1 MSRTKKIVKKRQP
14 ETMAEFQTLLDA
26 NKDKMSEGDYLALC
40 NGMKSMF
47 EKEEKE
53 SADSMIICKVRILTH
68 EIDYH
73 PDHGYRI
80 LPKQRMEI
88 LNLSKAHYL
97 DLTQCLAKGNM
108 VEYASHTHN
117 SDITIYED
125 ACEAGDECHGGCN
138 GHLTSSTAFQRTV
151 TAQEYIT
158 YIYPKEQWSSR
169 SDLVRDGR
177 SSRSCT
183 GISYIFDH

>member
-1 MSRTKKIVKKRQP
+1 MSRTKKTQKKT
-14 ETMAEFQTLLDA
+14 ETMSDFQALLDS

-53 SADSMIICKVRILTH
+53 SGNSMIICKVRILTH
-68 EIDYH
+68 EVDYS

-80 LPKQRMEI
+80 RPKQRMEI
-88 LNLSKAHYL
+88 LNLSKIHYEEL
-97 DLTQCLAKGNM
+97 VQYLRRGNM
-108 VEYASHTHN
+108 VEYANHTHE

-138 GHLTSSTAFQRTV
+138 GHLTNSTAFQRQV

-158 YIYPKEQWSSR
+158 YIYPKEEWSSR

-177 SSRSCT
+177 DSRRDN

>member
-1 MSRTKKIVKKRQP
+1 MSRIKKTQKKP
-14 ETMAEFQTLLDA
+14 ETMSDFQALLDS

-53 SADSMIICKVRILTH
+53 SANSMIICKVRILTH
-68 EIDYH
+68 EVGYSSE
-73 PDHGYRI
+73 HGYRI
-80 LPKQRMEI
+80 KPKQRMEI
-88 LNLSKAHYL
+88 LNLSKKHYEEL
-97 DLTQCLAKGNM
+97 VQCLAKGNM
-108 VEYASHTHN
+108 VEYANHKHN
-117 SDITIYED
+117 SEITIHEN

-138 GHLTSSTAFQRTV
+138 GHLTYDATFQRTI

-158 YIYPKEQWSSR
+158 YIYPKEEWYSR

-177 SSRSCT
+177 DSRHCT
-183 GISYIFDH
+183 GISYIFDD